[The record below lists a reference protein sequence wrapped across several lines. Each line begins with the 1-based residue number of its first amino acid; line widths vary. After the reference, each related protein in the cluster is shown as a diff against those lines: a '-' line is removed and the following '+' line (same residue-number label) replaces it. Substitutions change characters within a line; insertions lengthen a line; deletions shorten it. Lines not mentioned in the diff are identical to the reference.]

1 MTGDLEFFDTNVL
14 VAATVQEHIH
24 HDACNR
30 RIARIARTG
39 GACAMHSLAEAYT
52 TLTRAT
58 RYAMPPSDAL
68 RVIEYASKTFKIV
81 SLTSTEYIRT
91 LESAALMGLA
101 GPIVYDALLIACAR
115 KIGAKAIYTNNIKH
129 FRQVGPDVASRIH
142 EP

>member
-1 MTGDLEFFDTNVL
+1 
-14 VAATVQEHIH
+14 
-24 HDACNR
+24 
-30 RIARIARTG
+30 
-39 GACAMHSLAEAYT
+39 
-52 TLTRAT
+52 
-58 RYAMPPSDAL
+58 MPPSDAL